1 MLMNEAPSVHAL
13 LHPTETSRLAL
24 ALVAALLGLGVPLAG
39 IWAAGGFKV
48 VIDIA
53 LALTIFIA
61 TLWLGSQMRR
71 ARLLGRSVSVD
82 KDTFPELQALVEEVC
97 TTLHYERR
105 IEVYVTESASPS
117 IAMSSLLGT
126 RIIVIEGSLAAELLE
141 GDKRGQ
147 LAFLIGRHVGAL
159 RAKLTRLDL
168 LVLIM
173 NWASTLPYVA
183 PFLLPYYRANAYS
196 GDQIGMV
203 CCGDLHS
210 SLEATRRLLVGGEM
224 AAKLSAGAVL
234 PQSLLVKRRLLP
246 RLAQLLEAEPHVTN
260 RYANLICF
268 GRHHDPDAW
277 LEVRALMDGRE
288 AGYMDVLWQRSP
300 YSRSRY
306 TPPPRPA
313 AGRVSAM

>member
-1 MLMNEAPSVHAL
+1 MNKSPSVRPL

-24 ALVAALLGLGVPLAG
+24 ALIASLLALGVPLAL
-39 IWAAGGFKV
+39 IWRIGGFRV
-48 VIDIA
+48 VIDLAIA
-53 LALTIFIA
+53 LSFFIG
-61 TLWLGSQMRR
+61 TLWLASQMRR
-71 ARLLGRSVSVD
+71 ARLLGHSVRVD
-82 KDTFPELQALVEEVC
+82 KDTFPELQTLIDEVC
-97 TTLHYERR
+97 VTLHYERP
-105 IEVYVTESASPS
+105 IEVYITASASPGIS
-117 IAMSSLLGT
+117 MTSLLGT

-141 GDKRGQ
+141 DDKRRQ

-159 RAKLTRLDL
+159 RAKLTRIDL

-173 NWASTLPYVA
+173 QWASVLPYVT
-183 PFLLPYYRANAYS
+183 PFLLPYYRATAYS

-203 CCGDLHS
+203 CCGDLKS

-246 RLAQLLEAEPHVTN
+246 RLAQLLSVEPHVTN

-300 YSRSRY
+300 YSSRY
-306 TPPPRPA
+306 DSQQLRPA
-313 AGRVSAM
+313 AELAA